1 VKISLTWL
9 REFVDLP
16 ETPDELRPILDDL
29 GLVVEGIERVGEGLE
44 KIVVAR
50 VDEIRPIKGADR
62 IRLVVVDAGAGPL
75 EIVCGAMNFDVG
87 NYVPLA
93 PVGAVLPNGMEIAER
108 SMRGVISHG
117 MLCSPRELHLSDDH
131 EGLMILDE
139 LIEPAVGERLVDAL
153 EITSD
158 VIFDISVE
166 GNRPDAWSIEG
177 VARDLATRLRRPLK
191 APALATPNSSAS
203 SDSVASAG
211 IDDPDVCGRLTV
223 SVLRGLVVAPSPLW
237 VQERLRNAGMRP
249 ISNIVDASNF
259 VMLELGQPTHPY
271 DASRVAKRTLRARR
285 ARPGE
290 TLFTLDGVERRLATP
305 GRGLGDTGEDCVI
318 VDGEDHVLG
327 LAGIMGGASSEIDD
341 TTSEVLLEAAYFD
354 PMTIARSSKR
364 YGLRSEASHRN
375 ERGVDPELAL
385 RAAARFVEILA
396 LSAPELE
403 WLKDPLDVRGIVP
416 TPPTMVIHDEDVERL
431 LGTKIAREDIVSIL
445 EGMDFIVAP
454 RDAGLE
460 VTAPTRRPD
469 IREGRFGR
477 ADVIEEIARLY
488 GYERIAR
495 HHPAWSEV
503 GGLTERQQLR
513 RHLRQVVVDAG
524 ALEAWTPSLGSDAD
538 FELLLPDEP
547 RVRVTNPLAADESVL
562 RATLMTG
569 LVRAWAR
576 NVERGTGDVILA
588 EIGVVFEHPSVSTY
602 PRLVKGGVGGVL
614 TLKLPRENERLTV
627 VLGRP
632 EDDAKSAV
640 ALWNLIKGRLGLADV
655 VVRSL
660 DEAPRGLHPTRAGA
674 LVDRASGAVL
684 GFVGE
689 VDAALVN
696 EITSVSPLRRLGIID
711 LDVDAL
717 ADSDLATRRST
728 YVTVPSRYP
737 SAAIDLAFVT
747 PRRVNAADL
756 ADTLRHASD
765 LVESVTLFDVYE
777 GAGLREGT
785 RSLAYNVRFSSSE
798 RTLSD
803 AEISDARA
811 SLIAAAAMIDAE
823 LR

>member
-1 VKISLTWL
+1 VKISLNWL

-16 ETPDELRPILDDL
+16 ETPDELRPVLDDL
-29 GLVVEGIERVGEGLE
+29 GLVVEGVESVGEGLE

-50 VDEIRPIKGADR
+50 VEEIRSIKGADR
-62 IRLVVVDAGAGPL
+62 IRLVVIDAGDGPL

-93 PVGAVLPNGMEIAER
+93 PVGAVLPDGMEIAER
-108 SMRGVISHG
+108 SMRGVTSHG

-131 EGLMILDE
+131 QGLMILDE
-139 LIEPAVGERLVDAL
+139 LIQPKVGERLVDAL

-158 VIFDISVE
+158 VMFDISVE
-166 GNRPDAWSIEG
+166 GNRPDAWSVEG

-191 APALATPNSSAS
+191 TPEVAKPNDSTP

-223 SVLRGLVVAPSPLW
+223 SVLRRLTVKPSPLW

-271 DASRVAKRTLRARR
+271 DASRVAKQTLRARR

-290 TLFTLDGVERRLATP
+290 TLTTLDGVERRLATP

-318 VDGEDHVLG
+318 VDGDDHVLG
-327 LAGIMGGASSEIDD
+327 LAGIIGGASSEIDE
-341 TTSEVLLEAAYFD
+341 TTTDVLLEAAYFD

-364 YGLRSEASHRN
+364 HGLRSEASHRN

-385 RAAARFVEILA
+385 RAAARFVEILS
-396 LSAPELE
+396 LSVPDLE
-403 WLKDPLDVRGIVP
+403 WLKDPLDVRGMVP

-431 LGTKIAREDIVSIL
+431 LGIMIAHGDIVSIL
-445 EGMDFIVAP
+445 EGMDFRVTE

-460 VTAPTRRPD
+460 VSAPTRRPD
-469 IREGRFGR
+469 IRDGDFGR

-488 GYERIAR
+488 GYERIPR
-495 HHPAWSEV
+495 HHPAWPEV

-513 RHLRQVVVDAG
+513 RLLRQVVVDAG

-538 FELLLPDEP
+538 FDLLRPDEQ

-576 NVERGTGDVILA
+576 NFERGTGDVILA
-588 EIGVVFEHPSVSTY
+588 EIGVVFEHPSVSAR
-602 PRLVKGGVGGVL
+602 PRFAKGGVGGAL
-614 TLKLPRENERLTV
+614 TLELPRENERATML
-627 VLGRP
+627 LGRP

-640 ALWNLIKGRLGLADV
+640 ALWNLVKGRLGLADV

-660 DEAPRGLHPTRAGA
+660 DDAPRGLHPTRTAA
-674 LVDRASGAVL
+674 LVDRLSGAVL
-684 GFVGE
+684 GVVGE
-689 VDAALVN
+689 VDAELINA
-696 EITSVSPLRRLGIID
+696 ITNVSPLRRLGIID
-711 LDVDAL
+711 LDLDAL
-717 ADSDLATRRST
+717 ADVDLATRRSP

-737 SAAIDLAFVT
+737 SAVIDLAFVT
-747 PRRVNAADL
+747 PRRVNASDL
-756 ADTLRHASD
+756 GDTLRHASD
-765 LVESVTLFDVYE
+765 LVESVSLFDVYE
-777 GAGLREGT
+777 GAGLPEGT
-785 RSLAYNVRFSSSE
+785 RSLAYSVRLSSLE

-803 AEISDARA
+803 AEISESRA
-811 SLIAAAAMIDAE
+811 TLIAAAAMLEAE